1 MGFNAL
7 QREGMNPSTTK
18 KLKMKTESVIVA
30 IPHRGR
36 PTVSHVLDN
45 DDEVVDCLLQHW
57 VDDDYDQTNR
67 DLEDVIDRAGRDYN
81 SLGVWTKEE
90 VIEHIKSH
98 NIKGHLGVELLTEL
112 KKVADNEGWRTHRS
126 HYSDVE
132 IASNRELWGEY
143 VDPDGLTSDD
153 DWDDSTVEER
163 MDEMQKMFTQEE
175 SA

>member
-1 MGFNAL
+1 
-7 QREGMNPSTTK
+7 
-18 KLKMKTESVIVA
+18 MKIESVIVA

-45 DDEVVDCLLQHW
+45 DNEIVDCLLQHW

-90 VIEHIKSH
+90 VVEHIKSH
-98 NIKGHLGVELLTEL
+98 NIKRYLGVELLTEL
-112 KKVADNEGWRTHRS
+112 KKVADNEGWRTNRS

-175 SA
+175 SAE